1 MVVQARMLW
10 QEWSASLSGR
20 RTFSFVAA
28 ILAGVILGFL
38 TIFVPP
44 LYLVF
49 GLGGLLF
56 AYLLFFHIES
66 AIVVVLLVFHELRDF
81 NDLGG
86 GTPIHPNGLIGLGLI
101 VAAVFFFAFHK
112 IDYSRLIAIK
122 FFAGFVVVAAI
133 SLLFTSDYLMEGIT
147 VTLRLVSG
155 LALYAVLVYKTDSIR
170 KVSRVLAAILIALLY
185 STITGLILI
194 AQGQG
199 EKYYGMETARLGG
212 GSSGP
217 GAYLAMISILCVVF
231 FLDAKTSA
239 KRLLWGSI
247 SLVLVTG
254 LFFSYGRAGW
264 IGFAAGLFIIGLLK
278 YKKILFILPGALLLV
293 ILLVPAIAA
302 RFSDISISDLNNR
315 NSSTLAVRVELW
327 RAGLDVYRAHN
338 PLFGVGYGIER
349 YRIGEYLSQYA
360 WMAHNDYVAVLVGTG
375 IVGLI
380 LFLMWHAQWLLETYR
395 VFKSSTID
403 FDKTLALGVFATFFV
418 SLVVRITDNVV
429 QSTGGLYP
437 LAALVAITL
446 ALPRIRANENS
457 HQVV

>member
-1 MVVQARMLW
+1 
-10 QEWSASLSGR
+10 
-20 RTFSFVAA
+20 
-28 ILAGVILGFL
+28 
-38 TIFVPP
+38 
-44 LYLVF
+44 
-49 GLGGLLF
+49 
-56 AYLLFFHIES
+56 
-66 AIVVVLLVFHELRDF
+66 
-81 NDLGG
+81 
-86 GTPIHPNGLIGLGLI
+86 
-101 VAAVFFFAFHK
+101 
-112 IDYSRLIAIK
+112 
-122 FFAGFVVVAAI
+122 
-133 SLLFTSDYLMEGIT
+133 
-147 VTLRLVSG
+147 VSG

-278 YKKILFILPGALLLV
+278 YRKILFILPGALLLV

-380 LFLMWHAQWLLETYR
+380 LFLMWHAQWLLEIYR

-446 ALPRIRANENS
+446 TLPRIRANENS